1 MNGDQLFINLVYRLR
16 SFPEAAVLWALLRE
30 QADDQEY
37 ITTAFR
43 ITDKVSQSIEAKTAQ
58 RTFQR
63 LETKGLIEV
72 RTHKNTATHV
82 KVNREAVFALL
93 ETKLFPMFLPG
104 QGKEH
109 DLPFLAAFNARQEN
123 DNTNAAVKTASTTDG
138 NVKEEAQDKTKDSNE
153 EPMRSMLNP
162 SSISVNH

>member
-1 MNGDQLFINLVYRLR
+1 MTGDQLFINLVFRLR
-16 SFPEAAVLWALLRE
+16 SFTEAAVLWQMFRE
-30 QADDQEY
+30 QADESEY
-37 ITTAFR
+37 KTTAAGIAEKLDQTINKLAVQRAF
-43 ITDKVSQSIEAKTAQ
+43 KT
-58 RTFQR
+58 
-63 LETKGLIEV
+63 LESRGLIVV
-72 RTHKNTATHV
+72 RIHKNTATQI
-82 KVNREAVFALL
+82 KVNREAVFTLL

-123 DNTNAAVKTASTTDG
+123 DKTNAAVETASTTDG
-138 NVKEEAQDKTKDSNE
+138 NVKEEAQDKSQDSNE